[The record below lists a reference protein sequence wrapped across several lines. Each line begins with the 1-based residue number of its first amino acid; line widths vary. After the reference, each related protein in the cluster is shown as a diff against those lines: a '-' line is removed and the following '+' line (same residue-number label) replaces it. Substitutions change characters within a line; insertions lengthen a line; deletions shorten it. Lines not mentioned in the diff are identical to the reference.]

1 MKYIWKKKII
11 MMRYTHLKKC
21 HKSVECDITINH
33 SCHGFI
39 HRLGHCNTSH
49 LHNGLNRPPQLKIT
63 MPEGGD
69 THSMKHTHTHTNL
82 QIFFCYISIKK
93 FRVGKSLFLHP
104 PPPPPLWNVWWN
116 FDCVNCKLNFRLY
129 RMSGFSNPDA
139 SGQFPGLEAVFSR
152 QKVKPRLRGGG
163 ASPPLSPERRGEK
176 ENPVGKTRPARRN
189 SPRTGRAD
197 PIRVSG
203 GFTTTDSSHSCDH
216 SSIDV

>member
-1 MKYIWKKKII
+1 MGGG
-11 MMRYTHLKKC
+11 YT
-21 HKSVECDITINH
+21 
-33 SCHGFI
+33 
-39 HRLGHCNTSH
+39 
-49 LHNGLNRPPQLKIT
+49 LHET
-63 MPEGGD
+63 Y
-69 THSMKHTHTHTNL
+69 THTHKFTNFL
-82 QIFFCYISIKK
+82 LLYFNKK
-93 FRVGKSLFLHP
+93 IPGRKIPIP
-104 PPPPPLWNVWWN
+104 PSSSSSPPLWNVWWN

-139 SGQFPGLEAVFSR
+139 PGQFPGLEAVFSR